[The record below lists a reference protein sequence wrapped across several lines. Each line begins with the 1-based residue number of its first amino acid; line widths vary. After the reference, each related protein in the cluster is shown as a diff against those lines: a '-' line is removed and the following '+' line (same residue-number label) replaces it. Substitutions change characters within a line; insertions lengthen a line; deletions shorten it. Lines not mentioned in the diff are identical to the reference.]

1 MRNTLQGPSR
11 RQMIGG
17 AAAMGVAV
25 LLPAGRASA
34 AQGGNGVTERL
45 RALEQQHGARLGVY
59 AHAADSGRTVR
70 HRADELFPLCS
81 TFKTLAVAAVLR
93 DLDGPLDRVIHYTA
107 QEASDSGHAP
117 VTGDPKNVA
126 SGLTIEQ
133 LCDATIR
140 FSDNCAANLLL
151 RELGGP
157 EAVTRLCRSLGDRV
171 TRLDR
176 WEPAL
181 NSAEPGRVTD
191 TTSPRALA
199 RTNAKLV
206 TGRALDRA
214 DRERLT
220 AWLLGNTTGDER
232 LRAGLPKDWRV
243 AEKTG
248 TGAYGTAN
256 DAGVAWPPGRGPVA
270 ITVLT
275 THQDPKATADAP
287 LIAAAAAIVAEALA

>member
-1 MRNTLQGPSR
+1 MHSTRQGPSR
-11 RQMIGG
+11 RRLIAGG
-17 AAAMGVAV
+17 AVTAAAV
-25 LLPAGRASA
+25 LLPTGTADARSS
-34 AQGGNGVTERL
+34 GVADRL
-45 RALEQQHGARLGVY
+45 RELERRHGARLGVY

-70 HRADELFPLCS
+70 YRADELFPLCS

-93 DLDGPLDRVIHYTA
+93 DLGGLDRRLRYTA
-107 QEASDSGHAP
+107 EECADSGYAP
-117 VTGDPKNVA
+117 VTGLPENVA
-126 SGLTIEQ
+126 AGMTVEQ
-133 LCDATIR
+133 LCDAAIR
-140 FSDNCAANLLL
+140 YSDNAAANLLL

-157 EAVTRLCRSLGDRV
+157 EAVTRFCRSLGDGV

-206 TGRALDRA
+206 TGRALERA

-220 AWLLGNTTGDER
+220 AWLLGNTTGGNR
-232 LRAGLPKDWRV
+232 LRAGLPADWRV

-248 TGAYGTAN
+248 TGSYGTAN
-256 DAGVAWPPGRGPVA
+256 DAGVAWPPGRGPVSVV
-270 ITVLT
+270 VLT
-275 THQDPKATADAP
+275 THQDPSGVADEP
-287 LIAAAAAIVAEALA
+287 LIAAAATVVAGALA